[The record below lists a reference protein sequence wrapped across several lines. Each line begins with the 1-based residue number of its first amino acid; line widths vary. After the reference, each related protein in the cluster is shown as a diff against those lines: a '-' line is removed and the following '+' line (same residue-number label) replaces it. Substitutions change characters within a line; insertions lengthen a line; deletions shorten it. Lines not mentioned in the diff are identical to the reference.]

1 MANDLKAILPADF
14 AEGRFLGRAM
24 APEGPVVISI
34 RDGVIYD
41 LTTSVASVAG
51 AIARR
56 EFDGGTVIGPVA
68 WISMFSTRATAPPWA
83 SLRVT
88 SPVSASESP
97 ADSPSFFIS
106 DEHRTVNAAM
116 C

>member
-51 AIARR
+51 AAI
-56 EFDGGTVIGPVA
+56 VA
-68 WISMFSTRATAPPWA
+68 SISF
-83 SLRVT
+83 
-88 SPVSASESP
+88 
-97 ADSPSFFIS
+97 
-106 DEHRTVNAAM
+106 
-116 C
+116 